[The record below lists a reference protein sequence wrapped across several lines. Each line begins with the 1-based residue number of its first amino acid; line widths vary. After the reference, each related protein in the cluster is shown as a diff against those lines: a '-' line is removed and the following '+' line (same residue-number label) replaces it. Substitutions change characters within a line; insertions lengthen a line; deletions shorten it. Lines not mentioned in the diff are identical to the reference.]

1 MHAFG
6 PYGDRAD
13 VDFEP
18 LAEVGLFVVSGP
30 TGSGKSTIFDAICFA
45 LYGSLSGSRAN
56 HSDVRSHYADPH
68 AKCTVVLVFDA
79 EGQRWK
85 VTRQPSQTVQKR
97 RGVGNTVQPAT
108 AALARWNGT
117 DWEPDT
123 TKVRDVTARCRE
135 LVGLSLEQFERVV
148 LLPQGKFAEVL
159 NAKTSERSELL
170 RTLFGSEIFDRAAD
184 ILADQAREGERA
196 LQGVNEQRAVF
207 HQRAVEAIERIE
219 GALLELPADAGVV
232 LETAQVAPSETQ
244 LSLLDDPGE
253 ADPAPAPADEPGTE
267 LNALVVGPVAR
278 LTVVVERRRS
288 DAESARTARDR
299 AEAQLR
305 AIDQRIET
313 LRLLAVLEAQA
324 DDMAGLTDRTVTAR
338 ALLGLEAART
348 DRRGLRDHLDRARA
362 AMAELWQQSLG
373 LLPRALPDGDGT
385 QLDSTQLGTT
395 QFDTT
400 QLDTTRVNSNQPT
413 PSVVAELMD
422 RIAARSAA
430 FDLVAEER
438 QRVEQL
444 RREHSAVADRLSH
457 LDALETRAAAE
468 AQTSAA
474 EVAALTDEHERRQ
487 VLATRRPKLVDDLA
501 ALDQL
506 LVVRQKADQAATE
519 LLQLTHQRSAIEVA
533 VTAARN
539 AIEAADGEIAALS
552 ALANDV
558 QARRTAAA
566 DAKRRCQRRA
576 ELDRS
581 TAEVARTTEAAD
593 AATKAAD
600 ATFAAFVGQTAPRL
614 AAELIDDDPCP
625 VCGSCEHPAPAGA
638 HGQDDRSVDAAAVE
652 RASAAASVAEADQ
665 TRWRTTVVNLIEDD
679 PQLSAVE
686 MPELEATNLAATM
699 ALAAA
704 EDAELHRDQLV
715 INRSQ
720 LQAHLA
726 DTVVS
731 AERASN
737 EAARA
742 QLGLR
747 ELEGALGDAA
757 GRSQDEL
764 DLERHAL
771 VGQRVD
777 ADEAVERLR
786 WINARRD
793 EIVQNCA
800 EAERLSRQRAVD
812 RATAAERIEQLLATI
827 TTSETQL
834 DAVLGGEELSAK
846 RQILQSLRSALSGWQ
861 EQTVTLARIE
871 AALASSDAACRTI
884 VQGAGFDEEMDAVK
898 MCLPSSTVEQH
909 EASYGRWSHEL
920 AAHRAA
926 LAALEIQELP
936 DQRPDLDQL
945 TAAALAAA
953 ALHRDVAHVL
963 NTIEYSLQSAR
974 ADLADVAAL
983 DVSHAQQRA
992 DYETLQRVA
1001 SVVRGQNSRRL
1012 SLENWVLSVYLH
1024 DVVDHANL
1032 HLATM
1037 SNGRYRLAV
1046 QDAPSSQVGQ
1056 HGLDLVVD
1064 DAHTGRV
1071 RSSMS
1076 LSGGETFQASLA
1088 LALGLA
1094 DVVMLGRAGLH
1105 LDALFVDEGF
1115 GSLDADAIDQ
1125 AITVLDGLR
1134 SRGSMVGVI
1143 THVEA
1148 LKNALPV
1155 AIDVQPRSDLR
1166 GSEIRQVA

>member
-6 PYGDRAD
+6 PYADRAD

-45 LYGSLSGSRAN
+45 LYGSLSGARAN
-56 HSDVRSHYADPH
+56 HSDVRSHYAEPH

-79 EGQRWK
+79 EGQRWR
-85 VTRQPSQTVQKR
+85 VTRQPSQTVQKQ
-97 RGVGNTVQPAT
+97 RGVGTTVQPAT
-108 AALARWNGT
+108 AALARWNGN
-117 DWEPDT
+117 DWEPDS
-123 TKVRDVTARCRE
+123 TKVRDVTTRCRE

-184 ILADQAREGERA
+184 ILADQAREGERS

-207 HQRAVEAIERIE
+207 HQRAVDAIERVE
-219 GALLELPADAGVV
+219 AALLELPADVAVV
-232 LETAQVAPSETQ
+232 LETINPATRETQ
-244 LSLLDDPGE
+244 LSLLDESIELEP
-253 ADPAPAPADEPGTE
+253 DPAPNDEPATE
-267 LNALVVGPVAR
+267 LDALVAGPVGR
-278 LTVVVERRRS
+278 LTDLVERRRA
-288 DAESARTARDR
+288 DAELARTSRDR
-299 AEAQLR
+299 AEGQQR

-313 LRLLAVLEAQA
+313 IRLLALLEAQTG
-324 DDMAGLTDRTVTAR
+324 DMALLTERTVTAR
-338 ALLGLEAART
+338 ALLGLESAIAN
-348 DRRGLRDHLDRARA
+348 RGRLRAQLDQAKE
-362 AMAELWQQSLG
+362 AMAQLWQQG
-373 LLPRALPDGDGT
+373 RTLLPSALPPDDAPA
-385 QLDSTQLGTT
+385 
-395 QFDTT
+395 QFDTAGIGG
-400 QLDTTRVNSNQPT
+400 SIQPA
-413 PSVVAELMD
+413 PSLVAELMD

-430 FDLVAEER
+430 LDLVAEER

-444 RREHSAVADRLSH
+444 RREHSAVSDRLSH
-457 LDALETRAAAE
+457 LDALEARAAAE
-468 AQTSAA
+468 AQTSAT
-474 EVAALTDEHERRQ
+474 EVAALTEEQARRQ
-487 VLATRRPKLVDDLA
+487 AVATRRPKLIDELV
-501 ALDQL
+501 ALEQL
-506 LVVRQKADQAATE
+506 LVVRQKADQAGVE
-519 LLQLTHQRSAIEVA
+519 LLQLTQHRSVIEAA
-533 VTAARN
+533 VRTARN
-539 AIEAADGEIAALS
+539 AIDAADGEIAALS
-552 ALANDV
+552 VLANDV
-558 QARRTAAA
+558 QARRV
-566 DAKRRCQRRA
+566 DAVDAQRRCQRRA
-576 ELDRS
+576 DLDRA
-581 TAEVARTTEAAD
+581 TAELARTTQAAD
-593 AATKAAD
+593 AATAAAD
-600 ATFAAFVGQTAPRL
+600 AAFAAFVGQTAPRL
-614 AAELIDDDPCP
+614 AAELLDDEPCP
-625 VCGSCEHPAPAGA
+625 VCGSHEHPAPAGE
-638 HGQDDRSVDAAAVE
+638 HGNDGRSVGAAAVE
-652 RASAAASVAEADQ
+652 QASAAASSAEAEQ

-679 PQLSAVE
+679 PELSAIE
-686 MPELEATNLAATM
+686 MPELERTKSAATV

-704 EDAELHRDQLV
+704 EEAELHRDQLGV
-715 INRSQ
+715 NRAQ
-720 LQAHLA
+720 LQAQLA
-726 DTVVS
+726 DTLLSV
-731 AERASN
+731 ERASDD
-737 EAARA
+737 AARA

-747 ELEGALGDAA
+747 ELEGALGDAVD
-757 GRSQDEL
+757 RSREDL
-764 DLERHAL
+764 DIERRAL
-771 VGQRVD
+771 AGQRVE
-777 ADEAVERLR
+777 ANEAVERLG
-786 WINARRD
+786 WITARRE
-793 EIVQNCA
+793 EIVQSSA

-812 RATAAERIEQLLATI
+812 RATAAERIDQLLAAI
-827 TTSETQL
+827 TTRETQL
-834 DAVLGGEELSAK
+834 EAVLDGEELSVK
-846 RQILQSLRSALSGWQ
+846 RQTLQSLRSALTGWQ
-861 EQTVTLARIE
+861 EQTVSLAGIE
-871 AALASSDAACRTI
+871 AALASSTAACRAI
-884 VQGAGFDEEMDAVK
+884 VEGAGFDEEAGAIA

-909 EASYGRWSHEL
+909 EASYGRWSHER

-936 DQRPDLDQL
+936 EERPDLEQL
-945 TAAALAAA
+945 TATALSAAG
-953 ALHRDVAHVL
+953 LHRDVAHAL
-963 NTIEYSLQSAR
+963 NTIEYSVKSAR

-983 DVSHAQQRA
+983 DATHAQQRA
-992 DYETLQRVA
+992 DHEILQRAA

-1056 HGLDLVVD
+1056 HGLDLMVD